1 MCDFPTSS
9 TSSFLPMHPNFSQS
23 SLLFFLIL
31 FLLSH
36 HFPCSLCLDDFHYSN
51 CNSPFEFECGHEL
64 GKIKYPF
71 WVYGHQAEY
80 CGHPLFKLDCEGG
93 EYASIEMMSQKYKV
107 LHIDHNSQI
116 LKIVSTDVLPMG
128 HIFCPQSPLMDFTL
142 FNYTSNVETVAFALT
157 YDCSTIGD
165 HPGAYHFSCTMNNR
179 LHEAY
184 LATNLSVAKELGS
197 RCESGVI
204 IPKFPVLVRE
214 LKGLL
219 NGSLHGDVE
228 EVLREGF
235 EVQWTA
241 DNAICKECVA
251 SGGRCGFNTT
261 SSKSC
266 CFCRDKPYPN
276 KCSSMYPSSPLLF
289 PSFLYQVSVLCV
301 GSSVGFKNTDR
312 HNWAIS

>member
-1 MCDFPTSS
+1 
-9 TSSFLPMHPNFSQS
+9 MHPNFSQS
-23 SLLFFLIL
+23 SLLFSLIL

-36 HFPCSLCLDDFHYSN
+36 HFPCSLCLDDFHHSN
-51 CNSPFEFECGHEL
+51 CTSPFEFECGYEL
-64 GKIKYPF
+64 GKIEYPF
-71 WVYGHQAEY
+71 WVSGHQPEY

-93 EYASIEMMSQKYKV
+93 EYASIEIKSRKYRV
-107 LHIDHNSQI
+107 LKINPESQI
-116 LKIVSTDVLPMG
+116 LQIVTMDVLPKEHQFEDE
-128 HIFCPQSPLMDFTL
+128 HIVCPQSPLMDSTP
-142 FNYTSNVETVAFALT
+142 FNYAPDVEMMAVALT
-157 YDCSTIGD
+157 YNCSSIGD
-165 HPGAYHFSCTMNNR
+165 HPGAYHFSCTMNDR
-179 LHEAY
+179 HHEAY
-184 LATNLSVAKELGS
+184 LAKTLSVAKELRS
-197 RCESGVI
+197 RCESGDI
-204 IPKFPVLVRE
+204 ISKFPVLVSKLE
-214 LKGLL
+214 GLL

-241 DNAICKECVA
+241 DNAICKECVG
-251 SGGRCGFNTT
+251 SGGRCGYDTT
-261 SSKSC
+261 WNKSC

>member
-23 SLLFFLIL
+23 SLLFSLIL

-51 CNSPFEFECGHEL
+51 CTSPSEFEFECRHEL

-80 CGHPLFKLDCEGG
+80 CGHPLFKLYCEDKH
-93 EYASIEMMSQKYKV
+93 AIIEIKSRKYKV
-107 LHIDHNSQI
+107 LKINPESQI
-116 LKIVSTDVLPMG
+116 LQIVTMDVLPKE
-128 HIFCPQSPLMDFTL
+128 HIVS
-142 FNYTSNVETVAFALT
+142 VALT
-157 YDCSTIGD
+157 YDCSSTGD
-165 HPGAYHFSCTMNNR
+165 HHGAYHFSCTMNNS

-197 RCESGVI
+197 KCKFGAI

-214 LKGLL
+214 LEGLL
-219 NGSLHGDVE
+219 NGSSDDVE

-241 DNAICKECVA
+241 DNAICKECVG
-251 SGGRCGFNTT
+251 SGGTCGYNTT
-261 SSKSC
+261 SNKSC
-266 CFCRDKPYPN
+266 CLCRDKPYPN
-276 KCSSMYPSSPLLF
+276 KCSSMYPSAFSLLF

>member
-23 SLLFFLIL
+23 SLLFSLIL

-51 CNSPFEFECGHEL
+51 CTSPFEFECGEL
-64 GKIKYPF
+64 GKIEYPF
-71 WVYGHQAEY
+71 WVYGHQADY
-80 CGHPLFKLDCEGG
+80 CGHPLFKLYCED
-93 EYASIEMMSQKYKV
+93 EHAIIEIKSRKYKV
-107 LHIDHNSQI
+107 LKINPESQI
-116 LKIVSTDVLPMG
+116 IQIVTMDVLPKE
-128 HIFCPQSPLMDFTL
+128 HIVCPQSPLMDSTP
-142 FNYTSNVETVAFALT
+142 FNYAPDVEMMAVALS
-157 YDCSTIGD
+157 YDCSSVGD
-165 HPGAYHFSCTMNNR
+165 HPGAYHFSCTMNNS

-184 LATNLSVAKELGS
+184 LATNKSVAYELES
-197 RCESGVI
+197 RCKNIFVI
-204 IPKFPVLVRE
+204 PDFPVLVRE

-219 NGSLHGDVE
+219 NGSSYDVE

-241 DNAICKECVA
+241 DNAICKECVG
-251 SGGRCGFNTT
+251 SGGTCGYDTT
-261 SSKSC
+261 SNKSWC
-266 CFCRDKPYPN
+266 LCRDKPYPN
-276 KCSSMYPSSPLLF
+276 KCSSMYPSACSLLF